1 MKPLWLDAAARPT
14 RPFLT
19 APGPSRCSCVRLLAP
34 AAARWVT
41 MDDTPAE
48 YGAPVYLKG
57 SHKNKSVKNDAVFVN
72 LAEGDLKVT

>member
-1 MKPLWLDAAARPT
+1 
-14 RPFLT
+14 
-19 APGPSRCSCVRLLAP
+19 
-34 AAARWVT
+34 

-72 LAEGDLKVT
+72 LAEGDLKVTKTNDLSAPAAAFVAWGSRRGARRGARRSART